1 MRCQHCDGN
10 FEAKTV
16 RRQFCS
22 DKCRAA
28 AWQAKRAHTLAR
40 LEENLTYA
48 LAQVQ
53 AIRERRTRP
62 GAIPTEGRGGSWSK
76 HQSADE

>member
-1 MRCQHCDGN
+1 MQCAHCDTN
-10 FEAKTV
+10 FEPKTT
-16 RRQFCS
+16 RRRFCS
-22 DKCRAA
+22 DKCRSA
-28 AWQAKRAHTLAR
+28 AWQANRQHTLAR
-40 LEENLTYA
+40 LEENLTHA

-62 GAIPTEGRGGSWSK
+62 GPMPTEGRSGSWSR